1 MAEGVTVAN
10 AYVQIMPSA
19 QGAKESI
26 TSAILP
32 GAEDAGNSAGD
43 AIGSGILSKI
53 GALKGPLMA
62 VGGTVLGAIGVAKI
76 AGALM
81 DIGGEF
87 DAMRDTIIT
96 GTGASGDAL
105 ESLVGSA
112 ENIATTVPVSF
123 EEAGDIVQNVNT
135 RMGLVGD
142 ELESVG
148 SRVAALGE
156 LTGKAI
162 NLDSLTGSL
171 NAFGVSGDEA
181 AAKMDYLWGVS
192 QNTGIGFDQLTGILE
207 SNAPALQSLGFS
219 MESAANMA
227 GLLDKAGLDASGT
240 MGKMGKALVELAEPG
255 ESAEDAFRRTVDGI
269 GEYIAQG
276 DKASALDLASKVFG
290 TKGATQ
296 FVAAV
301 ESGSLSL
308 EELTDTALGAGDGI
322 MGTMEATMDW
332 PEKWELIKN
341 SAKQALEP
349 MGGALMDAATTAM
362 EHLTEAMGEIDPA
375 VFEELGTM
383 LGEVLSGAV
392 DVLSS
397 ALAFLVEHK
406 EQIGAFFQA
415 IVDAIQLVIDI
426 IGPLIAGFLDV
437 ASKIPSYVKTVKTK
451 LAESWDS
458 IKSKVTQT
466 WDSIKTKLSDTWNN
480 IKTSVST
487 SVNNVKTTLSNTWS
501 NIRSSISTTVDSIKT
516 KVSDT
521 FNNIKTTATNTWNN
535 VKSAIET
542 PINNA
547 RDAVGRAIDR
557 IKGFFD
563 FDIKWPHIPL
573 PHFSISGSKNPLDWI
588 TEGVPSISID
598 WWARGGYVDE
608 PTVLNLDVAGER
620 GGEFVWP
627 SYQPYLSRYAGAIVD
642 EMDKQ
647 RGYDRNGGVIVTG
660 NTFIV
665 RQESDIAAIGRAI
678 NDDARRREWSRL

>member
-26 TSAILP
+26 TGAILP
-32 GAEDAGNSAGD
+32 AAEEAGDSAGSSL
-43 AIGSGILSKI
+43 GSHLLAKI
-53 GALKGPLMA
+53 GELKGPIA
-62 VGGTVLGAIGVAKI
+62 AIGGTVLGAIGVSKI

-81 DIGGEF
+81 DIGSEF
-87 DAMRDTIIT
+87 DSMRDTIII
-96 GTGASGDAL
+96 GTGASGEAL

-112 ENIATTVPVSF
+112 ESIATTVPVSF

-142 ELESVG
+142 ELEDVG
-148 SRVAALGE
+148 NRVAALGE

-162 NLDSLTGSL
+162 NMDSLTGSL
-171 NAFGVSGDEA
+171 NAFGVAGDEA
-181 AAKMDYLWGVS
+181 AGKMDYLWGVS

-207 SNAPALQSLGFS
+207 SNAPALQALGFS
-219 MESAANMA
+219 FESSANMA

-255 ESAEDAFRRTVDGI
+255 ESAEDAFHRVVDSI
-269 GEYIAQG
+269 GEYIEQG
-276 DKASALDLASKVFG
+276 DTASALDVASKVFG

-322 MGTMEATMDW
+322 MGTMDATMDW

-362 EHLTEAMGEIDPA
+362 EHLTDAMGEIDPA

-392 DVLSS
+392 DVLSD
-397 ALAFLVEHK
+397 ALTFLVEHK
-406 EQIGAFFQA
+406 EQIGAFFDG
-415 IVDAIQLVIDI
+415 IVNAIQLVIDI
-426 IGPLIAGFLDV
+426 IGPLISGFLDV
-437 ASKIPSYVKTVKTK
+437 ASKIPSYVETVKTK
-451 LAESWDS
+451 LSSAWGS

-466 WDSIKTKLSDTWNN
+466 WDNIKTKLSDTWNN
-480 IKTSVST
+480 IKTTVST
-487 SVNNVKTTLSNTWS
+487 SVDNVKTKLSDTWNNIKSSISSTVDGIKSKISDTFSNIKSTASNTW
-501 NIRSSISTTVDSIKT
+501 NGIK
-516 KVSDT
+516 SAIEGPINSARD
-521 FNNIKTTATNTWNN
+521 A
-535 VKSAIET
+535 VKSAI
-542 PINNA
+542 
-547 RDAVGRAIDR
+547 DK
-557 IKGFFD
+557 IKGFFS
-563 FDIKWPHIPL
+563 FNIQWPHIPL
-573 PHFSISGSKNPLDWI
+573 PHFSISGSANPLDWI
-588 TEGVPSISID
+588 TEGVPSISIE
-598 WWARGGYVDE
+598 WWAKGGYVDE
-608 PTVLNLDVAGER
+608 PTVLNVAGER
-620 GGEFVWP
+620 GGELVWP
-627 SYQPYLSRYAGAIVD
+627 SYEPYLSRYAGAIVD
-642 EMDKQ
+642 EMGK
-647 RGYDRNGGVIVTG
+647 RGDYDRNGGVIVTG

-665 RQESDIAAIGRAI
+665 RQESDITAIGRAI
-678 NDDARRREWSRL
+678 NDEARRREWSRL